1 MGGMEKLSK
10 TIRQGQA
17 AFPCLVEL
25 GVVISAEM
33 LDRFKGHAED
43 LKAAK
48 KEDKGVR

>member
-1 MGGMEKLSK
+1 MEKLSK

-25 GVVISAEM
+25 GVIPAEM